1 MKIAIVGLGYWGPNL
16 LRNFAGLA
24 DVELVLFDA
33 NPELAE
39 KYGESYKVPIAK
51 DYNSILSDKS
61 IAAVVLA
68 TPVQTHFQLASDAL
82 KAGKHVFV
90 EKPMTY
96 IPNESEQ
103 LVEIAKENQVKLFV
117 GHVFLY
123 NPAVLKIKEWI
134 DDGTLGDLIYIHS
147 MRTNFGP
154 IRKDVDVLWDLC
166 PHDASIFSYWC
177 GGGAVSASATGIKHL
192 PHGKSDAVFGTL
204 LYDNNV
210 AAHCH
215 ASWITP
221 KKIRQVIVV
230 GSKKMLIWDDMN
242 LQEPIRIYNRGIGHD
257 HTEDIDFAQYISS
270 IGDGDI
276 HIPKIPHGE
285 PLKNECQSFI
295 DYCQG
300 KGEALSDGK
309 NGLDVVKTMHAIEKS
324 IEQHGAMIK
333 L

>member
-16 LRNFAGLA
+16 LRNFSGLT

-33 NPELAE
+33 NSEIAN
-39 KYGESYKVPIAK
+39 KYGSSYDAAVAA
-51 DYNSILSDKS
+51 DYKSILDDSS
-61 IAAVVLA
+61 IAAIVIA
-68 TPVQTHFQLASDAL
+68 TPVQTHFELVSQAL
-82 KAGKHVFV
+82 KSGKHVFV
-90 EKPMTY
+90 EKPMTTL
-96 IPNESEQ
+96 PKESEQ
-103 LVEIAKENQVKLFV
+103 LVQIAKENKVRLFV

-123 NPAVLKIKEWI
+123 NPSVLKIKEWI

-166 PHDASIFSYWC
+166 PHDISIFSYWC
-177 GGGAVSASATGIKHL
+177 DGEAISTSATGIQHL
-192 PHGKSDAVFGTL
+192 PHGKSDAVFSTL
-204 LYDNNV
+204 NYKNNV
-210 AAHCH
+210 TAHCH

-230 GSKKMLIWDDMN
+230 GTNKMLIWDDMN

-257 HTEDIDFAQYISS
+257 HMKDIDFAQYISS

-285 PLKNECQSFI
+285 PLKSECQSFI
-295 DYCQG
+295 DYCLG
-300 KGEALSDGK
+300 KSEAPSDGL
-309 NGLDVVKTMHAIEKS
+309 NGLNVVKTMHAIEQS
-324 IEQHGAMIK
+324 IQQNGSMVKI
-333 L
+333 